1 MCPPKAPKSS
11 PQAPAAAP
19 APPAPAASVAQADP
33 MTPSGETQD
42 SIENR
47 VRRRG
52 RSSLRID
59 PMSSDNTGLN
69 IPVS

>member
-1 MCPPKAPKSS
+1 MCPPKPKSS
-11 PQAPAAAP
+11 APQAPAAAP

-33 MTPSGETQD
+33 MTPSGETPD

-47 VRRRG
+47 VRRKG
-52 RSSLRID
+52 RSALRID
-59 PMSSDNTGLN
+59 PMTSDNTGLN